1 MGVPQVGI
9 EPQRKLQ
16 FRDGRAIFGV
26 LEVSISEAGVADRG
40 IRLQLS
46 YFAELLNRHIQPAL
60 LRRRRPGL
68 CVLDDFRSK
77 TLQKKATGEERGS
90 HDLPKSESGRS
101 SRPYSASEKI
111 VPLRSRAFNH
121 SLGNRSLTDPEG
133 TPAGVPAA
141 SELAGD
147 RVGPAR
153 VS

>member
-60 LRRRRPGL
+60 LRRRRTGPS
-68 CVLDDFRSK
+68 VNEDSRSK
-77 TLQKKATGEERGS
+77 NLKTTTTGEERGS
-90 HDLPKSESGRS
+90 HDLPKSEPGGW
-101 SRPYSASEKI
+101 SRPHSASEKI
-111 VPLRSRAFNH
+111 VPL
-121 SLGNRSLTDPEG
+121 
-133 TPAGVPAA
+133 
-141 SELAGD
+141 
-147 RVGPAR
+147 
-153 VS
+153 

>member
-77 TLQKKATGEERGS
+77 TLQKKTAGEERGS
-90 HDLPKSESGRS
+90 HDLPKSESS
-101 SRPYSASEKI
+101 SGVRLCRRRQQAKNVGVMIFRNPN
-111 VPLRSRAFNH
+111 RAA
-121 SLGNRSLTDPEG
+121 R
-133 TPAGVPAA
+133 AGPTLQVKK
-141 SELAGD
+141 LYHFG
-147 RVGPAR
+147 VGLSITLWETAP
-153 VS
+153 

>member
-60 LRRRRPGL
+60 LLRRRPGL
-68 CVLDDFRSK
+68 CVLDDFRRK
-77 TLQKKATGEERGS
+77 TLKKKTTGKERKS
-90 HDLPKSESGRS
+90 HDLPASEPGRA
-101 SRPYSASEKI
+101 SRPHSAT
-111 VPLRSRAFNH
+111 VGLYRF
-121 SLGNRSLTDPEG
+121 
-133 TPAGVPAA
+133 GVRLSTL
-141 SELAGD
+141 SELLYRSCCRSCIAVPD
-147 RVGPAR
+147 RYGSLA
-153 VS
+153 